1 MSLLSAPGDAI
12 IPCNGDKLGEMR
24 TSVKTRRRRCVDKKD
39 DDTKVCANEHGRPK
53 VACERLEEFGLYN
66 EELTQFRAET
76 VAWLEANC
84 PQSQRQPIVRDQQIW
99 GGRRRVFPSAEAQQ
113 WFEACRDKGYTAPEW
128 PSEYGGGGL
137 SSAQAKVLQ
146 QEMARMRCRPPLYCQ
161 GLWMLGPALLVYGN
175 EAQKREHLSAIC
187 RGEIRWAQGY
197 SEPSAGSD
205 LANLKTKAED
215 CGDHFLV
222 NGTKIW
228 TTKADEA
235 DWIFCLVRTSD
246 TTPKQ
251 AGISFLLID
260 METEGVSTSPIPLI
274 SGESEFCQTFFDS
287 VKVPKANLV
296 GELNGG
302 WAVAKELL
310 KHERKMM
317 AAFEGMLE
325 KPAME
330 LLELAQHAVGVDE
343 SGALADDELRSDIA
357 RHLMR
362 ETAMGQLGERIY
374 RQGKAKQSDPRLP
387 LLMKYLGTSEAQT
400 KDELILRALGDEGL
414 SMDDP
419 TVSLGLRKMVKQWA
433 FNKSLT
439 IAGGTSEVQ
448 LNIIAKRALGMPSA
462 EGRS

>member
-1 MSLLSAPGDAI
+1 MSDQSELIAF
-12 IPCNGDKLGEMR
+12 R
-24 TSVKTRRRRCVDKKD
+24 
-39 DDTKVCANEHGRPK
+39 
-53 VACERLEEFGLYN
+53 EEI
-66 EELTQFRAET
+66 A
-76 VAWLEANC
+76 VWLRDNC
-84 PQSQRQPIVRDQQIW
+84 PESQRQPIVREEQIW
-99 GGRRRVFPSAEAQQ
+99 GGRRRQFPSEDAKA
-113 WFEACRDKGYTAPEW
+113 WFEACRDRGFTAPEW
-128 PSEYGGGGL
+128 PAEYGGGGL
-137 SSAQAKVLQ
+137 NTEQAKVLS
-146 QEMARMRCRPPLYCQ
+146 QEMNRLGCRPPLYCQ

-175 EAQKREHLSAIC
+175 EEQKKQHLTAIC

-246 TTPKQ
+246 STPKQ

-260 METEGVSTSPIPLI
+260 MASEGVSTSPIPLI
-274 SGESEFCQTFFDS
+274 SGESEFCQTFFDN

-330 LLELAQHAVGVDE
+330 LLELAHYAVGSDE
-343 SGALADDELRSDIA
+343 NGRLKDAELRSEISQ
-357 RHLMR
+357 HLMR
-362 ETAMGQLGERIY
+362 EKALGQLGERIY
-374 RQGKAKQSDPRLP
+374 WQGKAKQTDPRLP
-387 LLMKYLGTSEAQT
+387 LLMKHLGTSEAQA
-400 KDELILRALGDEGL
+400 KDELIMRALGEEGL

-419 TVSLGLRKMVKQWA
+419 TVSQGLRKMVKQWA

-462 EGRS
+462 EGKS

>member
-1 MSLLSAPGDAI
+1 MSDQSELSAF
-12 IPCNGDKLGEMR
+12 R
-24 TSVKTRRRRCVDKKD
+24 
-39 DDTKVCANEHGRPK
+39 
-53 VACERLEEFGLYN
+53 EEI
-66 EELTQFRAET
+66 A
-76 VAWLEANC
+76 AWLRDNC
-84 PQSQRQPIVRDQQIW
+84 PESQRQPIVREQQIW
-99 GGRRRVFPSAEAQQ
+99 GGRRRQFPSEDAKA
-113 WFEACRDKGYTAPEW
+113 WFEACRDRGFTAPEW
-128 PSEYGGGGL
+128 PAEYGGGGL
-137 SSAQAKVLQ
+137 NTEQAKVLS
-146 QEMARMRCRPPLYCQ
+146 QEMNRLGCRPPLYCQ

-175 EAQKREHLSAIC
+175 EEQKKQHLTAIC

-246 TTPKQ
+246 STPKQ

-260 METEGVSTSPIPLI
+260 MASQGVSTSPIPLI
-274 SGESEFCQTFFDS
+274 SGESEFCQTFFDN

-330 LLELAQHAVGVDE
+330 LLELAHYAVGGDE
-343 SGALADDELRSDIA
+343 NGRLKDAELRSDISQ
-357 RHLMR
+357 HLMR
-362 ETAMGQLGERIY
+362 EKALGQLGERIY
-374 RQGKAKQSDPRLP
+374 WQGKAKQSDPRLP
-387 LLMKYLGTSEAQT
+387 LLMKYLGTSEAQA
-400 KDELILRALGDEGL
+400 KDELIMRALGEEGL

-419 TVSLGLRKMVKQWA
+419 TVSQGQRKMVKQWA

-462 EGRS
+462 EGKS

>member
-1 MSLLSAPGDAI
+1 MSDQSELSGF
-12 IPCNGDKLGEMR
+12 R
-24 TSVKTRRRRCVDKKD
+24 
-39 DDTKVCANEHGRPK
+39 
-53 VACERLEEFGLYN
+53 EEI
-66 EELTQFRAET
+66 A
-76 VAWLEANC
+76 AWLRDNC
-84 PQSQRQPIVRDQQIW
+84 PESQRQPIVREEQIW
-99 GGRRRVFPSAEAQQ
+99 GGRRRQFPSEDAQA
-113 WFEACRDKGYTAPEW
+113 WFEACRDRGFTAPEW
-128 PSEYGGGGL
+128 PAEYGGGGL
-137 SSAQAKVLQ
+137 NAEQAKVLS
-146 QEMARMRCRPPLYCQ
+146 QEMNRLGCRPPLYCQ

-175 EAQKREHLSAIC
+175 EEQKKQHLTAIC

-246 TTPKQ
+246 STPKQ

-260 METEGVSTSPIPLI
+260 MASEGVSTSPIPLI
-274 SGESEFCQTFFDS
+274 SGESEFCQTFFDN

-296 GELNGG
+296 GELDGG

-330 LLELAQHAVGVDE
+330 LLELAHYAVGSDE
-343 SGALADDELRSDIA
+343 NGRLKDAELRSDISQ
-357 RHLMR
+357 HLMR
-362 ETAMGQLGERIY
+362 EKALGQLGERIY
-374 RQGKAKQSDPRLP
+374 WQGKAKQTDPRLP
-387 LLMKYLGTSEAQT
+387 LLMKHLGTSEAQA
-400 KDELILRALGDEGL
+400 KDELIMRALGEEGL

-419 TVSLGLRKMVKQWA
+419 TVSQGLRKMVKQWA

-462 EGRS
+462 EGKS

>member
-1 MSLLSAPGDAI
+1 MSDQSELSAF
-12 IPCNGDKLGEMR
+12 R
-24 TSVKTRRRRCVDKKD
+24 
-39 DDTKVCANEHGRPK
+39 
-53 VACERLEEFGLYN
+53 EEI
-66 EELTQFRAET
+66 A
-76 VAWLEANC
+76 VWLRDNC
-84 PQSQRQPIVRDQQIW
+84 PESQRQPIVREQQIW
-99 GGRRRVFPSAEAQQ
+99 GGRRRQFPSEDAKA
-113 WFEACRDKGYTAPEW
+113 WFEACRDRGFTAPEW
-128 PSEYGGGGL
+128 PAEYGGGGL
-137 SSAQAKVLQ
+137 SAEQAKVLS
-146 QEMARMRCRPPLYCQ
+146 QEMNRLGCRPPLYCQ

-175 EAQKREHLSAIC
+175 EEQKKQHLTAIC

-246 TTPKQ
+246 STPKQ

-260 METEGVSTSPIPLI
+260 MASDGVSTSPIPLI
-274 SGESEFCQTFFDS
+274 SGESEFCQTFFDN

-296 GELNGG
+296 GELDGG

-330 LLELAQHAVGVDE
+330 LLELAHYAVGSDE
-343 SGALADDELRSDIA
+343 NGCLKDAELRSDISQ
-357 RHLMR
+357 HLMR
-362 ETAMGQLGERIY
+362 EKALGQLGERIY
-374 RQGKAKQSDPRLP
+374 WQGKAKQSDPRLP
-387 LLMKYLGTSEAQT
+387 LLMKHLGTSEAQA
-400 KDELILRALGDEGL
+400 KDELIMRALGEEGL

-419 TVSLGLRKMVKQWA
+419 TVPHGLRKMVKQWA

-448 LNIIAKRALGMPSA
+448 LNIIAKRALGMPS
-462 EGRS
+462 EGKS

>member
-1 MSLLSAPGDAI
+1 MSDQSELSAF
-12 IPCNGDKLGEMR
+12 R
-24 TSVKTRRRRCVDKKD
+24 
-39 DDTKVCANEHGRPK
+39 
-53 VACERLEEFGLYN
+53 EEI
-66 EELTQFRAET
+66 A
-76 VAWLEANC
+76 AWLRDNC
-84 PQSQRQPIVRDQQIW
+84 PESQRQPIVREEQIW
-99 GGRRRVFPSAEAQQ
+99 GGRRRQFPSEDAKA
-113 WFEACRDKGYTAPEW
+113 WFEACRDRGFTAPEW
-128 PSEYGGGGL
+128 PAEYGGGGL
-137 SSAQAKVLQ
+137 NAEQAKVLS
-146 QEMARMRCRPPLYCQ
+146 QEMNRLGCRPPLYCQ

-175 EAQKREHLSAIC
+175 EEQKKQHLTAIC

-246 TTPKQ
+246 STPKQ

-260 METEGVSTSPIPLI
+260 MASEGVSTSPIPLI
-274 SGESEFCQTFFDS
+274 SGESEFCQTFFDN

-317 AAFEGMLE
+317 AAFKGMLE

-330 LLELAQHAVGVDE
+330 LLELAHYALGSDE
-343 SGALADDELRSDIA
+343 NGRLKDAELRSDISQ
-357 RHLMR
+357 HLMR
-362 ETAMGQLGERIY
+362 EKALDQLGERIY
-374 RQGKAKQSDPRLP
+374 WQGKAKQTDPRLP
-387 LLMKYLGTSEAQT
+387 LLMKHLGTSEAQA
-400 KDELILRALGDEGL
+400 KDELIMRALGEEGL

-419 TVSLGLRKMVKQWA
+419 TVSQGLRKMVKQWA

-448 LNIIAKRALGMPSA
+448 LNIIAKRALGMPS
-462 EGRS
+462 EGKS

>member
-1 MSLLSAPGDAI
+1 MSDQSELSAF
-12 IPCNGDKLGEMR
+12 R
-24 TSVKTRRRRCVDKKD
+24 
-39 DDTKVCANEHGRPK
+39 
-53 VACERLEEFGLYN
+53 EEI
-66 EELTQFRAET
+66 A
-76 VAWLEANC
+76 AWLRDNC
-84 PQSQRQPIVRDQQIW
+84 PESQRQPIVREEQIW
-99 GGRRRVFPSAEAQQ
+99 GGRSRQFPSEDAKA
-113 WFEACRDKGYTAPEW
+113 WFEACRDRGFTAPEW
-128 PSEYGGGGL
+128 PAEYGGGGL
-137 SSAQAKVLQ
+137 NAEQAKVLS
-146 QEMARMRCRPPLYCQ
+146 QEMNRFGCRPPLYCQ

-175 EAQKREHLSAIC
+175 EEQKKQHLTAIC

-215 CGDHFLV
+215 LGDHFLV

-246 TTPKQ
+246 STPKQ

-260 METEGVSTSPIPLI
+260 MASEGVSTSPIPLI
-274 SGESEFCQTFFDS
+274 SGESEFCQTFFDN
-287 VKVPKANLV
+287 VKVPRANLV

-302 WAVAKELL
+302 WTVAKELL

-330 LLELAQHAVGVDE
+330 LLELAHYAVGSDE
-343 SGALADDELRSDIA
+343 NSRLKDPELRSDISQ
-357 RHLMR
+357 HLMR
-362 ETAMGQLGERIY
+362 EKALGQLGERIY
-374 RQGKAKQSDPRLP
+374 WQGKTAQPDPRLP
-387 LLMKYLGTSEAQT
+387 LLMKHLGTSEAQA
-400 KDELILRALGDEGL
+400 KDELIMRALGEEGL

-419 TVSLGLRKMVKQWA
+419 AVSQGLRKMVKQWA

-448 LNIIAKRALGMPSA
+448 LNIIAKRALGMPSV
-462 EGRS
+462 EGK

>member
-1 MSLLSAPGDAI
+1 MSDQSELSAF
-12 IPCNGDKLGEMR
+12 R
-24 TSVKTRRRRCVDKKD
+24 
-39 DDTKVCANEHGRPK
+39 
-53 VACERLEEFGLYN
+53 EEI
-66 EELTQFRAET
+66 A
-76 VAWLEANC
+76 AWLRDNC
-84 PQSQRQPIVRDQQIW
+84 PESQRQPIGREQQIW
-99 GGRRRVFPSAEAQQ
+99 GGRRRQFPSEDAKA
-113 WFEACRDKGYTAPEW
+113 WFEACRDRGFTAPEW
-128 PSEYGGGGL
+128 PAEYGGGGL
-137 SSAQAKVLQ
+137 NTEQAKVLS
-146 QEMARMRCRPPLYCQ
+146 QEMNRLGCRPPLYCQ

-175 EAQKREHLSAIC
+175 EEQKKQHLTAIC

-246 TTPKQ
+246 STPKQ

-260 METEGVSTSPIPLI
+260 MASQGVSTSPIPLI
-274 SGESEFCQTFFDS
+274 SGESEFCQTFFDN

-330 LLELAQHAVGVDE
+330 LLELAHYAVGGDE
-343 SGALADDELRSDIA
+343 NGRLKDAELRSDISQ
-357 RHLMR
+357 HLMR
-362 ETAMGQLGERIY
+362 EKALGQLGERIY
-374 RQGKAKQSDPRLP
+374 WQGKAKQSDPRLP
-387 LLMKYLGTSEAQT
+387 LLMKYLGTSEAQA
-400 KDELILRALGDEGL
+400 KDELIMRALGEEGL

-419 TVSLGLRKMVKQWA
+419 TVSQGQRKMVKQWA

-462 EGRS
+462 EGKS

>member
-1 MSLLSAPGDAI
+1 MSDQSE
-12 IPCNGDKLGEMR
+12 LGAFR
-24 TSVKTRRRRCVDKKD
+24 
-39 DDTKVCANEHGRPK
+39 
-53 VACERLEEFGLYN
+53 EEI
-66 EELTQFRAET
+66 A
-76 VAWLEANC
+76 AWLTDNC
-84 PQSQRQPIVRDQQIW
+84 PESQRQPIVREEQIW
-99 GGRRRVFPSAEAQQ
+99 GGRRRQFPSEDAKA
-113 WFEACRDKGYTAPEW
+113 WFEACRDRGFTAPEW
-128 PSEYGGGGL
+128 PAEYGGGGL
-137 SSAQAKVLQ
+137 NAGQAKVLS
-146 QEMARMRCRPPLYCQ
+146 QEMSRLGCRPPLYCQ

-175 EAQKREHLSAIC
+175 EEQKKQHLTAIC

-246 TTPKQ
+246 STPKQ

-260 METEGVSTSPIPLI
+260 MASEGVSTSPIPLI
-274 SGESEFCQTFFDS
+274 SGESEFCQTFFDN
-287 VKVPKANLV
+287 VKVPKANLI

-330 LLELAQHAVGVDE
+330 LLELAHYAVGNDD
-343 SGALADDELRSDIA
+343 SGRLNDAELRADISQ
-357 RHLMR
+357 HLMR
-362 ETAMGQLGERIY
+362 EKALGQLGERIY
-374 RQGKAKQSDPRLP
+374 WHGKAKQSDPRLP
-387 LLMKYLGTSEAQT
+387 LLMKHLGTSEAQA
-400 KDELILRALGDEGL
+400 KDELIMRALGDEGL

-419 TVSLGLRKMVKQWA
+419 AVSQGLRKMVKQWA

-462 EGRS
+462 EGKS

>member
-1 MSLLSAPGDAI
+1 MSDQSELSAF
-12 IPCNGDKLGEMR
+12 R
-24 TSVKTRRRRCVDKKD
+24 
-39 DDTKVCANEHGRPK
+39 
-53 VACERLEEFGLYN
+53 EEI
-66 EELTQFRAET
+66 A
-76 VAWLEANC
+76 VWLRDNC
-84 PQSQRQPIVRDQQIW
+84 PESQRQPIVREEQIW
-99 GGRRRVFPSAEAQQ
+99 GGRRRQFPSEDAKA
-113 WFEACRDKGYTAPEW
+113 WFEACRDRGFTAPEW
-128 PSEYGGGGL
+128 PAEYGGGGL
-137 SSAQAKVLQ
+137 NAEQAKVLS
-146 QEMARMRCRPPLYCQ
+146 QEMNRLGCRPPLYCQ

-175 EAQKREHLSAIC
+175 EEQKKQHLTAIC

-246 TTPKQ
+246 STPKQ

-260 METEGVSTSPIPLI
+260 MASEGVSTSPIPLI
-274 SGESEFCQTFFDS
+274 SGESEFCQTFFDN

-330 LLELAQHAVGVDE
+330 LLELAHYAVGGDE
-343 SGALADDELRSDIA
+343 NGRLKDAELRSDISQ
-357 RHLMR
+357 HLMR
-362 ETAMGQLGERIY
+362 EKALGQLGERIY
-374 RQGKAKQSDPRLP
+374 WQGKAKQSDPRLP
-387 LLMKYLGTSEAQT
+387 LLMKHLGTSEAQA
-400 KDELILRALGDEGL
+400 KDELIMRALGEEGL

-419 TVSLGLRKMVKQWA
+419 TVSQGLRKMVKQWA

-462 EGRS
+462 EGKS

>member
-1 MSLLSAPGDAI
+1 MSDQSELSAF
-12 IPCNGDKLGEMR
+12 R
-24 TSVKTRRRRCVDKKD
+24 
-39 DDTKVCANEHGRPK
+39 
-53 VACERLEEFGLYN
+53 EEI
-66 EELTQFRAET
+66 A
-76 VAWLEANC
+76 AWLRDNC
-84 PQSQRQPIVRDQQIW
+84 PESQRQPIVREQQIW
-99 GGRRRVFPSAEAQQ
+99 GGRRRQFPSEDAKA
-113 WFEACRDKGYTAPEW
+113 WFEACRDRGFTAPEW
-128 PSEYGGGGL
+128 PAEYGGGGL
-137 SSAQAKVLQ
+137 SAEQAKVLS
-146 QEMARMRCRPPLYCQ
+146 QEMNRLGCRPPLYCQ

-175 EAQKREHLSAIC
+175 EEQKRQHLTAIC

-246 TTPKQ
+246 STPKQ

-260 METEGVSTSPIPLI
+260 MASEGVSTSPIPLI
-274 SGESEFCQTFFDS
+274 SGESEFCQTFFDN

-330 LLELAQHAVGVDE
+330 LLELAHYAVGSDE
-343 SGALADDELRSDIA
+343 NGRLKDAELRSDISQ
-357 RHLMR
+357 HLMR
-362 ETAMGQLGERIY
+362 ERALGQLGERIY
-374 RQGKAKQSDPRLP
+374 WQGKAKQSDPRLP
-387 LLMKYLGTSEAQT
+387 LLMKHLGTSEAQA
-400 KDELILRALGDEGL
+400 KDELIMRALGEEGL

-419 TVSLGLRKMVKQWA
+419 TVSQGLRKMVKQWA

-462 EGRS
+462 EGKS

>member
-1 MSLLSAPGDAI
+1 MSDQSELSAF
-12 IPCNGDKLGEMR
+12 R
-24 TSVKTRRRRCVDKKD
+24 
-39 DDTKVCANEHGRPK
+39 
-53 VACERLEEFGLYN
+53 EEI
-66 EELTQFRAET
+66 A
-76 VAWLEANC
+76 AWLRDNC
-84 PQSQRQPIVRDQQIW
+84 PESQRQPIVREQQIW
-99 GGRRRVFPSAEAQQ
+99 GGRRRQFPSEDAQA
-113 WFEACRDKGYTAPEW
+113 WFEACRDRGFTAPEW
-128 PSEYGGGGL
+128 PAEYGGGGL
-137 SSAQAKVLQ
+137 NAEQAKVLS
-146 QEMARMRCRPPLYCQ
+146 QEMNRLGCRPPLYCQ

-175 EAQKREHLSAIC
+175 EEQKKQHLSAIC

-246 TTPKQ
+246 STPKQ

-260 METEGVSTSPIPLI
+260 MASEGVSTSPIPLI
-274 SGESEFCQTFFDS
+274 SGESEFCQTFFDN

-296 GELNGG
+296 GELDGG

-330 LLELAQHAVGVDE
+330 LLELAHYAVGSDE
-343 SGALADDELRSDIA
+343 NGRLKDAELRSDISQ
-357 RHLMR
+357 HLMR
-362 ETAMGQLGERIY
+362 EKALGQLGERIY
-374 RQGKAKQSDPRLP
+374 WQGKAKQTDSRLP
-387 LLMKYLGTSEAQT
+387 LLMKHLGTSEAQA
-400 KDELILRALGDEGL
+400 KDELIMRALGEEGL

-419 TVSLGLRKMVKQWA
+419 TVSQGLRKMVKQWA

-462 EGRS
+462 EGKS

>member
-1 MSLLSAPGDAI
+1 MSDQSELSAF
-12 IPCNGDKLGEMR
+12 R
-24 TSVKTRRRRCVDKKD
+24 
-39 DDTKVCANEHGRPK
+39 
-53 VACERLEEFGLYN
+53 EEI
-66 EELTQFRAET
+66 A
-76 VAWLEANC
+76 AWLRDNC
-84 PQSQRQPIVRDQQIW
+84 PESQRQPIVREQQIW
-99 GGRRRVFPSAEAQQ
+99 GGRRRQFPSEDAKA
-113 WFEACRDKGYTAPEW
+113 WFEACRDRGFTAPEW
-128 PSEYGGGGL
+128 PAEYGGGGL
-137 SSAQAKVLQ
+137 NAEQAKVLS
-146 QEMARMRCRPPLYCQ
+146 QEMNRLGCRPPLYCQ

-175 EAQKREHLSAIC
+175 EEQKKQHLTAIC

-205 LANLKTKAED
+205 LANLKTKAAD
-215 CGDHFLV
+215 CGDHFPV

-246 TTPKQ
+246 STPKQ

-260 METEGVSTSPIPLI
+260 MASEGVSTSPIPLI
-274 SGESEFCQTFFDS
+274 SGESEFCQTFFDN

-302 WAVAKELL
+302 WAVAKEPL

-330 LLELAQHAVGVDE
+330 LLELAHYAVGSDE
-343 SGALADDELRSDIA
+343 NGRLKDAELRSDISQ
-357 RHLMR
+357 HLMR
-362 ETAMGQLGERIY
+362 EKALGQLGERIY
-374 RQGKAKQSDPRLP
+374 WQGKAKQSDPRLP
-387 LLMKYLGTSEAQT
+387 LLMKHLGTSEAQA
-400 KDELILRALGDEGL
+400 KDELIMRALGEEGL

-419 TVSLGLRKMVKQWA
+419 TVSQGLRKMVKQWA

-448 LNIIAKRALGMPSA
+448 LNIIAKRALGMPS
-462 EGRS
+462 EGKS

>member
-1 MSLLSAPGDAI
+1 MSDQSE
-12 IPCNGDKLGEMR
+12 LGAFR
-24 TSVKTRRRRCVDKKD
+24 
-39 DDTKVCANEHGRPK
+39 
-53 VACERLEEFGLYN
+53 EEI
-66 EELTQFRAET
+66 A
-76 VAWLEANC
+76 AWLIDNC
-84 PQSQRQPIVRDQQIW
+84 PESQRQPIVREEQIW
-99 GGRRRVFPSAEAQQ
+99 GGRRRQFPSEDAKA
-113 WFEACRDKGYTAPEW
+113 WFEACRDRGFTAPEW
-128 PSEYGGGGL
+128 PAEYGGGGL
-137 SSAQAKVLQ
+137 NAGQAKVLS
-146 QEMARMRCRPPLYCQ
+146 QEMSRLGCRPPLYCQ

-175 EAQKREHLSAIC
+175 EEQKKQHLTAIC

-215 CGDHFLV
+215 CGDHFMV

-246 TTPKQ
+246 STPKQ

-260 METEGVSTSPIPLI
+260 MASEGVSTSPIPLI
-274 SGESEFCQTFFDS
+274 SGESEFCQTFFDN
-287 VKVPKANLV
+287 VKVPKTNLI

-330 LLELAQHAVGVDE
+330 LLELAHYAVGSDD
-343 SGALADDELRSDIA
+343 SGRLNDAELRADISQ
-357 RHLMR
+357 HLMR
-362 ETAMGQLGERIY
+362 EKALGQLGERIY
-374 RQGKAKQSDPRLP
+374 WQGKAKQSDPRLP
-387 LLMKYLGTSEAQT
+387 LLMKHLGTSEAQA
-400 KDELILRALGDEGL
+400 KDELIMRALGDEGL

-419 TVSLGLRKMVKQWA
+419 AVSQGLRKMVKQWA

-462 EGRS
+462 EGKS

>member
-1 MSLLSAPGDAI
+1 MSDQSE
-12 IPCNGDKLGEMR
+12 LGAFR
-24 TSVKTRRRRCVDKKD
+24 
-39 DDTKVCANEHGRPK
+39 
-53 VACERLEEFGLYN
+53 EEI
-66 EELTQFRAET
+66 A
-76 VAWLEANC
+76 AWLIDNC
-84 PQSQRQPIVRDQQIW
+84 PESQRQPIVREEQIW
-99 GGRRRVFPSAEAQQ
+99 GGRRRQFPSEDAKA
-113 WFEACRDKGYTAPEW
+113 WFEACRDRGFTAPEW
-128 PSEYGGGGL
+128 PAEYGGGGL
-137 SSAQAKVLQ
+137 NAGQAKVLS
-146 QEMARMRCRPPLYCQ
+146 QEMSRLGCRPPLYCQ

-175 EAQKREHLSAIC
+175 EEQKKQHLTAIC

-246 TTPKQ
+246 STPKQ

-260 METEGVSTSPIPLI
+260 MASEGVSTSPIPLI
-274 SGESEFCQTFFDS
+274 SGESEFCQTFFDN
-287 VKVPKANLV
+287 VKVPKANLI

-330 LLELAQHAVGVDE
+330 LLELAHYAVGSDD
-343 SGALADDELRSDIA
+343 SGRLNDAELRADISQ
-357 RHLMR
+357 HLMR
-362 ETAMGQLGERIY
+362 EKALGQLGERIY
-374 RQGKAKQSDPRLP
+374 WQGKAKQSDPRLP
-387 LLMKYLGTSEAQT
+387 LLMKHLGTSEAQA
-400 KDELILRALGDEGL
+400 KDELIMRALGDEGL

-419 TVSLGLRKMVKQWA
+419 AVSQGLRKMVKQWA

-462 EGRS
+462 EGKS

>member
-1 MSLLSAPGDAI
+1 MSDQSELSAF
-12 IPCNGDKLGEMR
+12 R
-24 TSVKTRRRRCVDKKD
+24 
-39 DDTKVCANEHGRPK
+39 
-53 VACERLEEFGLYN
+53 EEI
-66 EELTQFRAET
+66 A
-76 VAWLEANC
+76 AWLRDNC
-84 PQSQRQPIVRDQQIW
+84 PESQRQPIVREEQIW
-99 GGRRRVFPSAEAQQ
+99 GGRHRQFPSEDAKT
-113 WFEACRDKGYTAPEW
+113 WFEACRDRGFTAPEW
-128 PSEYGGGGL
+128 PAEYGGGGL
-137 SSAQAKVLQ
+137 NAEQAKVLS
-146 QEMARMRCRPPLYCQ
+146 QEMNRLGCRPPLYCQ

-175 EAQKREHLSAIC
+175 EEQKKQHLTAIC

-246 TTPKQ
+246 STPKQ

-260 METEGVSTSPIPLI
+260 MASEGVSTSPIPLI
-274 SGESEFCQTFFDS
+274 SGESEFCQTFFDN

-330 LLELAQHAVGVDE
+330 LLELAHYAVGSDE
-343 SGALADDELRSDIA
+343 NGRLKDAELRSDISQ
-357 RHLMR
+357 HLMR
-362 ETAMGQLGERIY
+362 EKALGQLGERIY
-374 RQGKAKQSDPRLP
+374 WQGKAKQSDPRLP
-387 LLMKYLGTSEAQT
+387 LLMKHLGTSEAQA
-400 KDELILRALGDEGL
+400 KDELIMRALGEEGL

-419 TVSLGLRKMVKQWA
+419 MVSQGLRKMVKQWA

-462 EGRS
+462 EGKS

>member
-1 MSLLSAPGDAI
+1 MSDQSELSAF
-12 IPCNGDKLGEMR
+12 R
-24 TSVKTRRRRCVDKKD
+24 
-39 DDTKVCANEHGRPK
+39 
-53 VACERLEEFGLYN
+53 EEI
-66 EELTQFRAET
+66 A
-76 VAWLEANC
+76 VWLRDNC
-84 PQSQRQPIVRDQQIW
+84 PESQRQPIVREEQIW
-99 GGRRRVFPSAEAQQ
+99 GGRRRQFPSEDAKA
-113 WFEACRDKGYTAPEW
+113 WFEACRDRGFTAPEW
-128 PSEYGGGGL
+128 PAEYGGGGL
-137 SSAQAKVLQ
+137 SAEQAKVLS
-146 QEMARMRCRPPLYCQ
+146 QEMNRLGCRPPLYCQ

-175 EAQKREHLSAIC
+175 EEQKKQHLTAIC

-246 TTPKQ
+246 STPKQ

-260 METEGVSTSPIPLI
+260 MASEGVSTSPIPLI
-274 SGESEFCQTFFDS
+274 SGESEFCQTFFDN

-296 GELNGG
+296 GELDGG

-330 LLELAQHAVGVDE
+330 LLELAHYAVGSDE
-343 SGALADDELRSDIA
+343 NGRLKDAELRSDISQ
-357 RHLMR
+357 HLMR
-362 ETAMGQLGERIY
+362 EKALGQLGERIY
-374 RQGKAKQSDPRLP
+374 WQGKAKQTDPRLP
-387 LLMKYLGTSEAQT
+387 LLMKHLGTSEAQA
-400 KDELILRALGDEGL
+400 KDELIMRALGEEGL

-419 TVSLGLRKMVKQWA
+419 TVSQGLRKMVKQWA

-462 EGRS
+462 EGKS

>member
-1 MSLLSAPGDAI
+1 MGAL
-12 IPCNGDKLGEMR
+12 
-24 TSVKTRRRRCVDKKD
+24 KD
-39 DDTKVCANEHGRPK
+39 RSES
-53 VACERLEEFGLYN
+53 LEEFRLNN
-66 EELTQFRAET
+66 EDLQQFRAET
-76 VAWLEANC
+76 TAWLETNC
-84 PQSQRQPIVRDQQIW
+84 PLSQRRPIVREEQIW
-99 GGRRRVFPSAEAQQ
+99 GGRRRVFPSADAQQ

-128 PSEYGGGGL
+128 PAEYGGGGL
-137 SSAQAKVLQ
+137 TSAQAKILQ
-146 QEMARMRCRPPLYCQ
+146 QEMSKMGCRPPLYCQ

-175 EAQKREHLSAIC
+175 EEQKREHLTAIC

-246 TTPKQ
+246 STPKQ

-260 METEGVSTSPIPLI
+260 MATEGVSTSPIPLI
-274 SGESEFCQTFFDS
+274 SGESEFCQTFFDN

-317 AAFEGMLE
+317 AAFDGMLE

-330 LLELAQHAVGVDE
+330 LLELAHYAVGLDE
-343 SGALADDELRSDIA
+343 SGALADSELRSDMA

-362 ETAMGQLGERIY
+362 EKAMGQLGERIY
-374 RQGKAKQSDPRLP
+374 WQGKARQVDPRLP
-387 LLMKYLGTSEAQT
+387 LLMKHLGTSEAQA

-419 TVSLGLRKMVKQWA
+419 TISEGLRKMVKQWA
-433 FNKSLT
+433 FNKALT

-448 LNIIAKRALGMPSA
+448 LNIIAKRALGMPSV
-462 EGRS
+462 ESKS

>member
-1 MSLLSAPGDAI
+1 MSDQSELSAF
-12 IPCNGDKLGEMR
+12 R
-24 TSVKTRRRRCVDKKD
+24 
-39 DDTKVCANEHGRPK
+39 
-53 VACERLEEFGLYN
+53 EEI
-66 EELTQFRAET
+66 A
-76 VAWLEANC
+76 AWLRDNC
-84 PQSQRQPIVRDQQIW
+84 PESQRQPIVREQQIW
-99 GGRRRVFPSAEAQQ
+99 GGRRRQFPSEDAKA
-113 WFEACRDKGYTAPEW
+113 WFEACRDRGFTAPEW
-128 PSEYGGGGL
+128 PAEYGGGGL
-137 SSAQAKVLQ
+137 NAEQAKVLG
-146 QEMARMRCRPPLYCQ
+146 QEMNRLGCRPPLYCQ

-175 EAQKREHLSAIC
+175 EEQKKQHLTAIC

-246 TTPKQ
+246 STPKQ

-260 METEGVSTSPIPLI
+260 MASEGVSTSPIPLI
-274 SGESEFCQTFFDS
+274 SGESEFCQTFFDN

-330 LLELAQHAVGVDE
+330 LRELAHYAVGSDE
-343 SGALADDELRSDIA
+343 NGRLKDAELRSDISQ
-357 RHLMR
+357 HLMR
-362 ETAMGQLGERIY
+362 EKALGQLGERIY
-374 RQGKAKQSDPRLP
+374 WQGKAKQTDPRLP
-387 LLMKYLGTSEAQT
+387 LLMKHLGTSEAQA
-400 KDELILRALGDEGL
+400 KDELIMRALGEEGL

-419 TVSLGLRKMVKQWA
+419 MVSQGLRKMVKQWA

-448 LNIIAKRALGMPSA
+448 LNIIAKRALGMPS
-462 EGRS
+462 EGKS

>member
-1 MSLLSAPGDAI
+1 MSDQSELSAF
-12 IPCNGDKLGEMR
+12 R
-24 TSVKTRRRRCVDKKD
+24 
-39 DDTKVCANEHGRPK
+39 
-53 VACERLEEFGLYN
+53 EEI
-66 EELTQFRAET
+66 A
-76 VAWLEANC
+76 AWLRDNC
-84 PQSQRQPIVRDQQIW
+84 PESQRQPIVREQQIW
-99 GGRRRVFPSAEAQQ
+99 GGRRRQFPSEDAKA
-113 WFEACRDKGYTAPEW
+113 WFEACRDRGFTAPEW
-128 PSEYGGGGL
+128 PAEYGGGGL
-137 SSAQAKVLQ
+137 NTEQAKVLS
-146 QEMARMRCRPPLYCQ
+146 QEMNRLGCRPPLYCQ

-175 EAQKREHLSAIC
+175 EEQKKQHLTAIC

-246 TTPKQ
+246 STPKQ

-260 METEGVSTSPIPLI
+260 MASQGVSTSPIPLI
-274 SGESEFCQTFFDS
+274 SGESEFCQTFFDN

-330 LLELAQHAVGVDE
+330 LLELAHSAVG
-343 SGALADDELRSDIA
+343 
-357 RHLMR
+357 
-362 ETAMGQLGERIY
+362 
-374 RQGKAKQSDPRLP
+374 
-387 LLMKYLGTSEAQT
+387 
-400 KDELILRALGDEGL
+400 GDE
-414 SMDDP
+414 
-419 TVSLGLRKMVKQWA
+419 
-433 FNKSLT
+433 N
-439 IAGGTSEVQ
+439 
-448 LNIIAKRALGMPSA
+448 
-462 EGRS
+462 GRLKLLVGFFGPFPPLD

>member
-1 MSLLSAPGDAI
+1 MSDQSELSAF
-12 IPCNGDKLGEMR
+12 R
-24 TSVKTRRRRCVDKKD
+24 
-39 DDTKVCANEHGRPK
+39 
-53 VACERLEEFGLYN
+53 EEI
-66 EELTQFRAET
+66 A
-76 VAWLEANC
+76 AWLRDNC
-84 PQSQRQPIVRDQQIW
+84 PESQRQPIVREQQIW
-99 GGRRRVFPSAEAQQ
+99 GGRRRQFPSEDAKA
-113 WFEACRDKGYTAPEW
+113 WFEACRDRGFTAPEW
-128 PSEYGGGGL
+128 PAEYGGGGL
-137 SSAQAKVLQ
+137 NTEQAKVLS
-146 QEMARMRCRPPLYCQ
+146 QEMNRLGCRPPLYCQ

-175 EAQKREHLSAIC
+175 EEQKKQHLTAIC

-222 NGTKIW
+222 NGIKIW

-246 TTPKQ
+246 STPKQ

-260 METEGVSTSPIPLI
+260 MASQGVSTSPIPLI
-274 SGESEFCQTFFDS
+274 SGESEFCQTFFDN

-330 LLELAQHAVGVDE
+330 LLELAHYAVGGDE
-343 SGALADDELRSDIA
+343 NGRLKDAELRSEISQ
-357 RHLMR
+357 HLMR
-362 ETAMGQLGERIY
+362 EKALGQLGERIY
-374 RQGKAKQSDPRLP
+374 WQGKAKQSDPRLP
-387 LLMKYLGTSEAQT
+387 LLMKYLGTSEAQA
-400 KDELILRALGDEGL
+400 KDELIMRALGEEGL

-419 TVSLGLRKMVKQWA
+419 TVSQGQRKMVKQWA

-462 EGRS
+462 EGKS

>member
-1 MSLLSAPGDAI
+1 MSDQSEQGAF
-12 IPCNGDKLGEMR
+12 R
-24 TSVKTRRRRCVDKKD
+24 
-39 DDTKVCANEHGRPK
+39 
-53 VACERLEEFGLYN
+53 EEI
-66 EELTQFRAET
+66 A
-76 VAWLEANC
+76 AWLIDNC
-84 PQSQRQPIVRDQQIW
+84 PESQRQPIVREEQIW
-99 GGRRRVFPSAEAQQ
+99 GGRRRQFPSEDAKA
-113 WFEACRDKGYTAPEW
+113 WFEACRDRGLTAPEW
-128 PSEYGGGGL
+128 PAEYGGGGL
-137 SSAQAKVLQ
+137 NAEQAKVLN
-146 QEMARMRCRPPLYCQ
+146 QEMNRLGCRPPLYCQ

-175 EAQKREHLSAIC
+175 EEQKKQHLTAIC

-246 TTPKQ
+246 STPKH
-251 AGISFLLID
+251 AGISFVLID
-260 METEGVSTSPIPLI
+260 MASEGVSTSPIPLI
-274 SGESEFCQTFFDS
+274 SGESEFCQTFFDN

-330 LLELAQHAVGVDE
+330 LLELAQYAVGSDD
-343 SGALADDELRSDIA
+343 SGLLNDAELRAEISQ
-357 RHLMR
+357 HLMR
-362 ETAMGQLGERIY
+362 EKALGQLGERIY
-374 RQGKAKQSDPRLP
+374 WQGKTKQSDPRLP
-387 LLMKYLGTSEAQT
+387 LLMKHLGTSEAQA
-400 KDELILRALGDEGL
+400 KDELIMRALGDEGL
-414 SMDDP
+414 SMDDLA
-419 TVSLGLRKMVKQWA
+419 VSLGLRKMVKQWA

-462 EGRS
+462 EGKS